1 MEQVVSEE
9 YSKITN
15 ESNDPD
21 NSLISNYST
30 IQQPN
35 TQFLPITKFS
45 IFNFLNSSPDNYN
58 ISAVKTSSPSYYHRD

>member
-9 YSKITN
+9 YSKITI

-30 IQQPN
+30 SLTTEYTIFGNQEVFDF
-35 TQFLPITKFS
+35 QFLK
-45 IFNFLNSSPDNYN
+45 
-58 ISAVKTSSPSYYHRD
+58 